1 MLFRSNIM
9 KWSVDFSPQSL
20 KFLAK
25 NRIAEIEILEKIRLV
40 LRKFRGESV
49 SVDVRKA
56 KGKWAGYHRIR
67 SGKLRV
73 LAAFYFEP
81 KEVFVDTIDWRG
93 NVYK

>member
-1 MLFRSNIM
+1 M

-56 KGKWAGYHRIR
+56 KGK
-67 SGKLRV
+67 
-73 LAAFYFEP
+73 
-81 KEVFVDTIDWRG
+81 
-93 NVYK
+93 